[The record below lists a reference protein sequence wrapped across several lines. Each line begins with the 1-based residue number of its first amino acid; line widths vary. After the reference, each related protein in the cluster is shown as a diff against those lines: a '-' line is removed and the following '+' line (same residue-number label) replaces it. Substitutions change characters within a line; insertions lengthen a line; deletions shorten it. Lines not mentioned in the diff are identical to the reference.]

1 MSTILKFSVL
11 IIAFL
16 VSPLAMCQYVESE
29 WVDRDTWMDVS
40 FIFDHAGIEHGS
52 FVADIGCHEGYLS
65 VHLAE
70 RVGNS
75 GQVYAVDVRED
86 RLDVLRDNL
95 NDRKLQNVKVIHGDY
110 DDPKLPRNT
119 LDVVIIMDTYHE
131 MDDYRVILDHVYSSL
146 KPNGKIVI
154 VEKLKSRIIG
164 KSRSIQTDAH
174 SLGPEYVSEELRDAG
189 FRVIYENNDLGN
201 WENDED
207 KVIWMLIGTKYR

>member
-1 MSTILKFSVL
+1 MAL
-11 IIAFL
+11 L
-16 VSPLAMCQYVESE
+16 VSPLVLGQYVESE
-29 WVDRDTWMDVS
+29 WEDRDTWMDVD
-40 FIFDHAGIEHGS
+40 FIFDQAEIEKGS

-65 VHLAE
+65 IHLAK
-70 RVGNS
+70 RVGDS
-75 GQVYAVDVRED
+75 GGVYAVDVRED

-95 NDRKLQNVKVIHGDY
+95 EDRDLNNVEVILGDY

-131 MDDYRVILDHVYSSL
+131 MEEYQTILDHVYSSL

-164 KSRSIQTDAH
+164 SSRQAQTNAH
-174 SLGPEYVSEELRDAG
+174 SLSTGYVIEELRNAG
-189 FRVIYENNDLGN
+189 FRVLYENNDLGN

-207 KVIWMLIGTKYR
+207 KVIWMLIAKKT

>member
-1 MSTILKFSVL
+1 MNTLFRFFVILMAL
-11 IIAFL
+11 L
-16 VSPLAMCQYVESE
+16 VSPLVLGQYVESE
-29 WVDRDTWMDVS
+29 WEDRDTWMDVD
-40 FIFDHAGIEHGS
+40 FIFDQAEIEKGS

-65 VHLAE
+65 IHLAK
-70 RVGNS
+70 RVGDS
-75 GQVYAVDVRED
+75 GGVYAVDVRED

-95 NDRKLQNVKVIHGDY
+95 EDRDLNNVEVILGDY

-131 MDDYRVILDHVYSSL
+131 MEEYQTILDHVYSSL

-164 KSRSIQTDAH
+164 SSRQAQTNAH
-174 SLGPEYVSEELRDAG
+174 SLSTGYVIEELRNAG
-189 FRVIYENNDLGN
+189 FRVLYENNDLGN

-207 KVIWMLIGTKYR
+207 KVIWMLIAKKT